1 MQHNQQGHGILHY
14 KLKEKIQNCAAV
26 KYIWVQTLITHLQIW
41 PQKQNDSETEWLR
54 YAGQNYEMRAE
65 IGRELNAPQ

>member
-1 MQHNQQGHGILHY
+1 M
-14 KLKEKIQNCAAV
+14 
-26 KYIWVQTLITHLQIW
+26 T
-41 PQKQNDSETEWLR
+41 PETKWRR